1 MSVNKDY
8 NSPYSP
14 HKLFHHWDKIK
25 ELRDGKQTV
34 PLQVQLIIS
43 DLCSHD
49 CSFCAYRQS
58 GYTSN
63 ELFGIIDKNGDINNN
78 PNRMIPYNKVLEIVD
93 DCAELG
99 VKAIQLTGGGEP
111 SVHPKHPEIYHYI
124 LDKGL
129 DVGLVSHG
137 NILRPKALEAMMRPN
152 FQWVRIS
159 VDAGTKESYGS
170 IRRIN
175 PSNFD
180 VTLNNIRTIVEQK
193 KRHNPDLV
201 VGIGFVVTE
210 DNWKE
215 VVTCAEI
222 VKEIGVDNLR
232 ISAIFTQEDI
242 KYFEE
247 FWDEANELCKQ
258 AKKLETPTFKVFNL
272 FDDRSDD
279 LKLKNPDYKFCS
291 YQQLNTYIGGDL
303 NVYRCCNL
311 AYSTRGTLGS
321 LVNQRFKDFWLSQE
335 KEEKISNFN
344 AKQCK
349 LCMFNQ
355 KNLIALYAIEPN
367 PKHVNF
373 V

>member
-1 MSVNKDY
+1 MSVSNDY

-14 HKLFHHWDKIK
+14 HKIFHHWDRI
-25 ELRDGKQTV
+25 EQLRRKDQTV

-63 ELFGIIDKNGDINNN
+63 ELFGIIDKDGSVNNN
-78 PNRMIPYNKVLEIVD
+78 PNRMIPYPKVLEIID
-93 DCAELG
+93 DCAELE
-99 VKAIQLTGGGEP
+99 VKAIQITGGGEP

-129 DVGLVSHG
+129 DLGLVSHG
-137 NILRPKALEAMMRPN
+137 NILRPKALEAMLRPG

-175 PSNFD
+175 PSNFA
-180 VTLNNIRTIVEQK
+180 VTLANIQTIVDEK
-193 KRHNPDLV
+193 KKHNPDLV
-201 VGIGFVVTE
+201 VGVGFVVTE

-215 VVTCAEI
+215 VVQCTQMM
-222 VKEIGVDNLR
+222 KDIGVDNIR
-232 ISAIFTQEDI
+232 ISAIFTTENI
-242 KYFEE
+242 TYFDG
-247 FWDEANELCKQ
+247 FWDEALALCKE
-258 AKKLETPTFKVFNL
+258 AKSLETPTFKVFNL

-279 LKLKNPDYKFCS
+279 LKLKNPDYKFCG

-311 AYSTRGTLGS
+311 AYSDRGILGS
-321 LVNQRFKDFWLSQE
+321 LINQRFKDFWLS
-335 KEEKISNFN
+335 EEKKSKIENFN

-349 LCMFNQ
+349 LCMFNG
-355 KNLIALYAIEPN
+355 KNKQILYAIESS